1 MNSFSPQVS
10 SPIVSDLPLPTLVV
24 NMSWLVTE
32 NYAAR
37 GELCTEPVLESNG
50 WDKMQRA
57 RQLLLTLKRPLG
69 TSRQDVV
76 IESQYHSGFSPGKL
90 QCVDRAEYRGCYNAL
105 VHSSDSAYE
114 QVWCIWFALFL
125 TRVVGLSSGTTLKD
139 MGLRTTL
146 RLAQPRTLRWMSTVT
161 KRL

>member
-24 NMSWLVTE
+24 TMSWLVLE

-37 GELCTEPVLESNG
+37 GELCTEPVRESSC
-50 WDKMQRA
+50 WDKMQ
-57 RQLLLTLKRPLG
+57 QLLILKRPLG
-69 TSRQDVV
+69 TSWQDVV
-76 IESQYHSGFSPGKL
+76 IESQYHGGFGPGKL

-125 TRVVGLSSGTTLKD
+125 TRVVELSPGTALKD

-146 RLAQPRTLRWMSTVT
+146 RLSQPRTLRWMSTVT